1 MHHHPFSSAARAA
14 LVAAFVSGSACAVVD
29 ADSGPSPCDGKCD
42 DPTSAAPLV
51 SCWIE
56 PGQGTEV
63 FFITDTLVCSRG
75 VDPVYDLVVVNAV
88 SASRGGGGE
97 QLEAG
102 ADGPTTIM
110 RLARQDG
117 YPVRLEVE
125 LLAGNLGA
133 NNILP
138 TRLVSEISLS
148 GPDAA
153 TAAQPRTWRVP
164 FQVGTVVLDSHLDQ
178 GELSVAY
185 PLDLAP
191 FVDAAG
197 ATSVTIRKGAQL
209 IAGRQ
214 IRLDLPSRGGPL
226 AATVGDRATP
236 LPGFG
241 HFALTSDGVTPVAEP
256 TGPLVVSCAA
266 DTAGEPD
273 AARPVRCTLAAPAEL
288 TLDAASAV
296 VAGAAGAVTTPLAA
310 DVAVEVGALAPGA
323 GPLTV
328 TMRATLRPSGAT
340 RLDPG
345 LAGRTIELTVAVP
358 ADGSAASGR
367 LGLELWS
374 TTITCQ
380 EELCMIDRPAF
391 LLPLP
396 TPSYWA
402 TRVEAGMVVELDR
415 GAQAT
420 FVFASPAGQRA
431 FAGNAGLLVGSDFVD
446 KAVDV
451 GPGTFVLDQRGL
463 TPGS

>member
-214 IRLDLPSRGGPL
+214 IRLDLPSRGGP
-226 AATVGDRATP
+226 
-236 LPGFG
+236 PGR
-241 HFALTSDGVTPVAEP
+241 H
-256 TGPLVVSCAA
+256 
-266 DTAGEPD
+266 
-273 AARPVRCTLAAPAEL
+273 RR
-288 TLDAASAV
+288 
-296 VAGAAGAVTTPLAA
+296 
-310 DVAVEVGALAPGA
+310 
-323 GPLTV
+323 
-328 TMRATLRPSGAT
+328 
-340 RLDPG
+340 
-345 LAGRTIELTVAVP
+345 
-358 ADGSAASGR
+358 
-367 LGLELWS
+367 
-374 TTITCQ
+374 
-380 EELCMIDRPAF
+380 
-391 LLPLP
+391 
-396 TPSYWA
+396 
-402 TRVEAGMVVELDR
+402 
-415 GAQAT
+415 
-420 FVFASPAGQRA
+420 
-431 FAGNAGLLVGSDFVD
+431 
-446 KAVDV
+446 
-451 GPGTFVLDQRGL
+451 
-463 TPGS
+463 